1 MENPTEHQHSSTLKS
16 LKTVLKH
23 VETSKQWSSHG
34 HPFPLRFPTGPSATG
49 SEGTLNGSNP
59 TWTARSTPS
68 GHPRLVTVCKD
79 NMNNLD
85 MF

>member
-34 HPFPLRFPTGPSATG
+34 HPMMAIHSRFVSQ
-49 SEGTLNGSNP
+49 
-59 TWTARSTPS
+59 R
-68 GHPRLVTVCKD
+68 GHLPPAPKVP
-79 NMNNLD
+79 
-85 MF
+85 